1 MNTAT
6 TFPKNNLYASIILS
20 VVTFGIY
27 LNSTS
32 GLFVFDDW
40 VLIVGNSKVHFL
52 EDWTRILGG
61 YRPIRTLVLAILYHF
76 FGENPVGY
84 HVVNLLIHVMTTL
97 VAFHLVRVLT
107 DQPRTAFLS
116 AFVFAVHPI
125 QTDSVAYISGIRDT
139 LCGLFYL
146 TSFYFFLNYRK
157 TPGVGLLM
165 ACLLFNG
172 LGVFT
177 KEPAASLVFMYF
189 MYDFTKGMSL
199 LNKPSLKEF
208 LRGAFT
214 KTVEI
219 VKTYRW
225 FYSGLI
231 LFFFWSVWYYIW
243 FRRSSALISGDGI
256 HWYSDS
262 PFLNYLS
269 IPKIIL
275 YYIKQLL
282 YPVQLLADYKFYP
295 ILADSVFEPQ
305 AIVSLIVVLVIV
317 LLAFWFVTHRWIV
330 SFSIFWFFIA
340 LSPGLNILP
349 HHEFMAEHYL
359 YIPSLG
365 FALLV
370 GSIFA
375 SAWTRPA
382 SMQRNMVVV
391 SVFCLLITSYGIRT
405 VVRNQDWQN
414 DLTLSASQL
423 SIQPDSP
430 RTLAE
435 LGHLYIRMD
444 LLESAEEVLNQA
456 VELVPGYA
464 GARNNLGVVYS
475 HRGHADKA
483 VREFEAVVDA
493 GGKWNMNTYA
503 NLGVAYM
510 MLEDEERAVQNF
522 EKGLEWD
529 PIDHLSLISMT
540 YIYMGR
546 KDYEKAAEYIRR
558 NLKFRSEDL
567 EAYYLLAEIYRKNF
581 KFDTA
586 SQIYDIIM
594 DIDPEDPDAPGFKEA
609 AIDADQTWRE
619 IEKQRTPEGFPVEAV
634 LKIVDLYRSVEELE
648 QAPIDLERALENDPA
663 QFDLLKSL
671 AEVWF
676 DLGRYDESE
685 ALIQRALSIQSDDV
699 EGRLLLAKLY
709 ALDLQFDRAEAELNR
724 INPHGLDQANFKDIA
739 RTIRENS
746 KRYQKV
752 KTLELSGSGADEA
765 KFLLAK
771 IYQLFGLT
779 EKSIKLFSEVDSDR
793 SLSLKARHELAKIY
807 LGQKG
812 IGSKAKAVAVLE
824 KIIRQDDTDTKAYNQ
839 LGLTYLSDIKD
850 YERAARYF
858 SKSLEVNPNQEKAN
872 RLRLLLNGII
882 QYTHAV
888 LVENRYMVPYMEDWK
903 GWTDQTSTSN

>member
-6 TFPKNNLYASIILS
+6 TFSKNNLYASIILS

-52 EDWTRILGG
+52 EEWKRILGG

-107 DQPRTAFLS
+107 HQTKTAFLS
-116 AFVFAVHPI
+116 ALVFAVHPI

-139 LCGLFYL
+139 LSGLFYL
-146 TSFYFFLNYRK
+146 TSFYLFLVYRK
-157 TPGVGLLM
+157 TPRVGLLM
-165 ACLLFNG
+165 AFLLFNG
-172 LGVFT
+172 LGLFT
-177 KEPAASLVFMYF
+177 KESAASLVFMYF
-189 MYDFTKGMSL
+189 MYDFTKSMSL

-214 KTVEI
+214 KTVE
-219 VKTYRW
+219 VLKTYRW

-231 LFFFWSVWYYIW
+231 LFFFWSVWYYVW
-243 FRRSSALISGDGI
+243 FRKSSVRISGEVI
-256 HWYSDS
+256 HWYTDS
-262 PFLNYLS
+262 LFLNYLS

-295 ILADSVFEPQ
+295 ILADSAFEPQ
-305 AIVSLIVVLVIV
+305 AIASLIGVLAII
-317 LLAFWFVTHRWIV
+317 LLAFWLVTYRWIA
-330 SFSIFWFFIA
+330 SFSIFWFFVA
-340 LSPGLNILP
+340 LSPGMNILP

-359 YIPSLG
+359 YIPSFG

-370 GSIFA
+370 GSTFA
-375 SAWTRPA
+375 SGWTRPA
-382 SMQRNMVVV
+382 STQRNIVVV
-391 SVFCLLITSYGIRT
+391 SVFCLLVASYGIRT

-423 SIQPDSP
+423 GIRPDSP

-444 LLESAEEVLNQA
+444 LLESAEEALNRA
-456 VELVPGYA
+456 LELVPTYA

-483 VREFEAVVDA
+483 VQEFKTVIDV
-493 GGKWNMNTYA
+493 GGKWHLNTYA
-503 NLGVAYM
+503 NLGVVYM

-546 KDYEKAAEYIRR
+546 KDYEKAAEYVRR
-558 NLKFRSEDL
+558 NLKYRSKDV

-594 DIDPEDPDAPGFKEA
+594 DIDPEDPDAPGYRAA
-609 AIDADQTWRE
+609 AIDADRTWKE
-619 IEKQRTPEGFPVEAV
+619 IQKQRTPTGFSVEGY
-634 LKIVDLYRSVEELE
+634 LKIVDLYRSVNELD
-648 QAPIDLERALENDPA
+648 QAPIDLERALENDPD
-663 QFDLLKSL
+663 QFELLKSF

-685 ALIQRALSIQSDDV
+685 ALIQRALSIRSDDV
-699 EGRLLLAKLY
+699 EARLLLAKLY
-709 ALDLQFDRAEAELNR
+709 ALDLQFDRAESELKQ
-724 INPHGLDQANFKDIA
+724 INPHGLDQANFKDISRA
-739 RTIRENS
+739 IRENS

-752 KTLELSGSGADEA
+752 KALELSESGSGEA
-765 KFLLAK
+765 KFLLGT
-771 IYQLFGLT
+771 IYQSFGLT
-779 EKSIKLFSEVDSDR
+779 EESIQLFSEIDSDR
-793 SLSLKARHELAKIY
+793 SLGLKARHELVKIY

-812 IGSKAKAVAVLE
+812 IASKAEAVAVLE
-824 KIIRQDDTDTKAYNQ
+824 EIIRQDDTDTKAYNQ

-858 SKSLEVNPNQEKAN
+858 SKSLEVNPNQKKAD
-872 RLRLLLNGII
+872 RIRSLLAGIT

-888 LVENRYMVPYMEDWK
+888 LVENRYLVPYIEDME
-903 GWTDQTSTSN
+903 GWTNQSTSN